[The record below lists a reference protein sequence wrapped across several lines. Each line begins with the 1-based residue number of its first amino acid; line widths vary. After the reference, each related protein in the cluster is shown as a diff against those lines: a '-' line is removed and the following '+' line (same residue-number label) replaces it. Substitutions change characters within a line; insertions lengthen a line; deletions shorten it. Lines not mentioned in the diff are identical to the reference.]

1 MKMEKLVAKKL
12 EHPYFLT
19 FEQMLY
25 NPNRKQITM
34 NERRLLC
41 REGLDLPPE
50 GKAVIDG
57 DIVVVS
63 GLDSKV
69 PIGFEW
75 VLPEH
80 LVDRAR
86 DEFGIIP
93 QLPAEYRR
101 RLGWEEQDA
110 RFGYYFG
117 GPEDKNIATY
127 KADSPERKM
136 CELMV
141 SGYPDDFYMY
151 ENFLIL
157 LKWFHRQ
164 YRFGNEASLK
174 SHCGQFDDDLNDK
187 IFYYYTECLG
197 SRLQEV
203 PYPEVKKQKGKR
215 KKLKKKAEGK
225 EVGFGSLELFMK

>member
-1 MKMEKLVAKKL
+1 MEKPVSKKI

-25 NPNRKQITM
+25 DPNRKQITM
-34 NERRLLC
+34 NERRLLR
-41 REGLDLPPE
+41 REGFDLPPE
-50 GKAVIDG
+50 GKVLIDG
-57 DIVVVS
+57 NIVSVR
-63 GLDSKV
+63 GIDSKV

-93 QLPAEYRR
+93 QLPAKYRR
-101 RLGWEEQDA
+101 HLGWEAQDA

-117 GPEDKNIATY
+117 GPEDKGIVAY
-127 KADSPERKM
+127 KGDSPERKM

-141 SGYPDDFYMY
+141 SGYPDDFYMH

-157 LKWFHRQ
+157 LHWFHRQ
-164 YRFGNEASLK
+164 YRFGNRASLR

-203 PYPEVKKQKGKR
+203 SYPEVKKQKR
-215 KKLKKKAEGK
+215 KKKETEKARKAGL
-225 EVGFGSLELFMK
+225 GSLEPFIE

>member
-1 MKMEKLVAKKL
+1 MDKPVSKKI

-34 NERRLLC
+34 NERRLLR

-57 DIVVVS
+57 NIVVVS
-63 GLDSKV
+63 GFDSKV

-93 QLPAEYRR
+93 QLPAKYRR
-101 RLGWEEQDA
+101 RLGWEEQRN

-117 GPEDKNIATY
+117 GSGDKDNPSYY
-127 KADSPERKM
+127 KADNPERKM

-141 SGYPDDFYMY
+141 SGYSDDFYMY
-151 ENFLIL
+151 ENYLIL
-157 LKWFHRQ
+157 LKWFHF
-164 YRFGNEASLK
+164 FGNEASLS
-174 SHCGQFDDDLNDK
+174 SHLGQFGDGLKDK
-187 IFYYYTECLG
+187 IMYYYTECVV
-197 SRLQEV
+197 SREQEALS
-203 PYPEVKKQKGKR
+203 PQDIK
-215 KKLKKKAEGK
+215 KKKADERKGT
-225 EVGFGSLELFMK
+225 GSLLPFMK